1 MNKKIVFSVIAAL
14 TICMVALG
22 RARNTDPI
30 THPGDFRD
38 AVAYDSDESLKS
50 ADFET
55 GIPAIEPAGQSVY
68 DPTPSPALS
77 AGPAEIS
84 ASDAKAS
91 DKKKESFA
99 VPYRV
104 TGTVKKEGE
113 GFSFVAADGRT
124 FKLLPASLEIQK
136 KAAQLAQTGISVTLD
151 GWARRLDDLSAIRAD
166 AFLDPASNVTQT
178 WRDKT
183 QREPDLA
190 SGGAGAFTVN
200 NVRWGKTAGG
210 DAYDWRTT
218 VINPALVENV
228 YIIQKPFPPEIIASH
243 AVMLF
248 TFKAGGVTDSSG
260 NSSRG
265 LLLSVEAMLRSD
277 KPVDLISSLKKE
289 FHILW
294 LLTTEEDYIN
304 FTCGVENKKLLP
316 YELLLSPGQ
325 KRALLEDAIT
335 QAVINRRGEYYHTI
349 TNNCI
354 ITLIQLLNKVL
365 PEASRIPL
373 FYNPALYNP
382 QAAMPNTAFSGL
394 VKKGLAAPHIPELTP
409 ANYKDTSLWPK

>member
-1 MNKKIVFSVIAAL
+1 MNKKIVL
-14 TICMVALG
+14 TAIVASIICIVTLG
-22 RARNTDPI
+22 RARNADLPLN
-30 THPGDFRD
+30 PGDFRD
-38 AVAYDSDESLKS
+38 AVASDSDESLKS
-50 ADFET
+50 ANFET
-55 GIPAIEPAGQSVY
+55 GIPAIEPADQNVY
-68 DPTPSPALS
+68 DPTPSPALNS
-77 AGPAEIS
+77 NQAEIP
-84 ASDAKAS
+84 AAAKAS
-91 DKKKESFA
+91 DKNKDSFA

-113 GFSFVAADGRT
+113 DFSFVVADGRT

-136 KAAQLAQTGISVTLD
+136 KAAQLARTGASVTLD

-183 QREPDLA
+183 QREPDLV

-200 NVRWGKTAGG
+200 NVRWGKNAGG
-210 DAYDWRTT
+210 TAYDWRTT

-248 TFKAGGVTDSSG
+248 TFKAGGVTDSNG
-260 NSSRG
+260 NTSRG

-304 FTCGVENKKLLP
+304 FTCGVEDKKLLP

-325 KRALLEDAIT
+325 KRAMLEDSIT
-335 QAVINRRGEYYHTI
+335 QAVVNRRGEYYHTI

-354 ITLIQLLNKVL
+354 ITQIQLLNKVL

-394 VKKGLAAPHIPELTP
+394 VKKGLAAPHIPEITP